1 MFEQAFKNI
10 DNKLRN
16 DDGTNNP
23 IDYIEQTTW
32 ILFLRYLDQLE
43 ENKAEEAKLINKT
56 YSFILDE
63 KYRWNYW
70 AMPKKSDGK
79 LDINK
84 AKTGVDLINFIND
97 DLFPYLGGFKERAA
111 SPKTLEY
118 KIGTIYSTL
127 RNTLE
132 NGYGVR
138 DVIESIDTCLL
149 YTSDAADE

>member
-1 MFEQAFKNI
+1 MTSQNSISNI

-84 AKTGVDLINFIND
+84 AKTGTIITEIEDTVTVKFC
-97 DLFPYLGGFKERAA
+97 
-111 SPKTLEY
+111 KTT
-118 KIGTIYSTL
+118 K
-127 RNTLE
+127 
-132 NGYGVR
+132 
-138 DVIESIDTCLL
+138 
-149 YTSDAADE
+149 